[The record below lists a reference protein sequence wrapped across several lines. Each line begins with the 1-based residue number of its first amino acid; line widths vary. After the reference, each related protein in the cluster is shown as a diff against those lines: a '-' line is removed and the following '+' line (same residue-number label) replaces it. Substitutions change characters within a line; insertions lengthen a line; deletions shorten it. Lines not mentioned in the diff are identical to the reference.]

1 MVGRFLKMFS
11 ICVDFIKPWL
21 YQKGRKSPNGKAIY
35 GSQYRTRECFWLG
48 KPCKNHQTVDFQP
61 ICNDPDVKICD
72 TEVITVYEFRHYRRK
87 FRRILFN
94 RHERDHYSISV
105 CDFTRSWT
113 KWFQSGQYY
122 IIYFIS
128 DLIIIG

>member
-48 KPCKNHQTVDFQP
+48 KPCKNHQTVEFQP

-72 TEVITVYEFRHYRRK
+72 TGKSLSEALIFASINPQYGNR
-87 FRRILFN
+87 LFV
-94 RHERDHYSISV
+94 E
-105 CDFTRSWT
+105 
-113 KWFQSGQYY
+113 
-122 IIYFIS
+122 
-128 DLIIIG
+128 LP